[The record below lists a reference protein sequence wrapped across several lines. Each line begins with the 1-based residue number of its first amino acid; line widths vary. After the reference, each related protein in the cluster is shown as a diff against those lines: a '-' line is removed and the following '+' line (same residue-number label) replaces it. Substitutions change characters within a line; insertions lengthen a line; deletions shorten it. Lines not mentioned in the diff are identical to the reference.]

1 MFLRALVTSFLLALI
16 YTFLTPPLGIIFLVG
31 ELQANSMVLS
41 NYLVFW
47 SLGFLSILSFV
58 YGRKIKR
65 NFRGETG
72 TIKWFDRSKGYGFLI
87 RDKGGDLFVHL
98 RAVQSSDRRKLREN
112 TRVRFSVEDSEK
124 GPQAE
129 NIKII

>member
-1 MFLRALVTSFLLALI
+1 MTSGLI
-16 YTFLTPPLGIIFLVG
+16 AGLYIAIVFSVGDLPLGT
-31 ELQANSMVLS
+31 ELMYQVL
-41 NYLVFW
+41 LTFW
-47 SLGFLSILSFV
+47 TIGFLSILAFV

-72 TIKWFDRSKGYGFLI
+72 TIKWFDPSKGYGFLI

-98 RAVQSSDRRKLREN
+98 RSVQPQDRRKLKEN
-112 TRVRFSVEDSEK
+112 TRVRYSVENTEK

-129 NIKII
+129 NIRII

>member
-1 MFLRALVTSFLLALI
+1 MLFRSLITSGLI
-16 YTFLTPPLGIIFLVG
+16 ACLYTVLIAYMSGNQLPLGSTQMYI
-31 ELQANSMVLS
+31 VLAI
-41 NYLVFW
+41 FW
-47 SLGFLSILSFV
+47 SMGFLSVIGYI

-72 TIKWFDRSKGYGFLI
+72 TIKWFDPSKGYGFLI

-98 RAVQSSDRRKLREN
+98 RSVQSQDRRKLKEN
-112 TRVRFSVEDSEK
+112 TRVRFSVENTEK

-129 NIKII
+129 NIRII

>member
-1 MFLRALVTSFLLALI
+1 MFFRSFITSGLI
-16 YTFLTPPLGIIFLVG
+16 ACLYTVMIAYMSGNQLPLGSSQMFI
-31 ELQANSMVLS
+31 VLTI
-41 NYLVFW
+41 FW
-47 SLGFLSILSFV
+47 SMGFLSVIGYI

-72 TIKWFDRSKGYGFLI
+72 TIKWFDPSKGYGFLI

-98 RAVQSSDRRKLREN
+98 RSVQSQDRRKLKED
-112 TRVRFSVEDSEK
+112 TRVRFSVEDTEK

-129 NIKII
+129 NIRVI

>member
-1 MFLRALVTSFLLALI
+1 MFLRALVTSLILAALYSYGTSLIIGDVVGKTLLYVFLI
-16 YTFLTPPLGIIFLVG
+16 
-31 ELQANSMVLS
+31 
-41 NYLVFW
+41 FW
-47 SLGFLSILSFV
+47 SLGFLSIIGFI

-72 TIKWFDRSKGYGFLI
+72 TIKWFDPSKGYGFLI

-98 RAVQSSDRRKLREN
+98 RAVQQSDRRKLKEN
-112 TRVRFSVEDSEK
+112 TRVRFSVENSEK

-129 NIKII
+129 NIRII

>member
-1 MFLRALVTSFLLALI
+1 MFFRSFITSGLI
-16 YTFLTPPLGIIFLVG
+16 ACLYTVMIAYMSGNQLPLGSSQMFI
-31 ELQANSMVLS
+31 VLAI
-41 NYLVFW
+41 FW
-47 SLGFLSILSFV
+47 SMGFLSVIGYI

-72 TIKWFDRSKGYGFLI
+72 TIKWFDPSKGYGFLI

-98 RAVQSSDRRKLREN
+98 RSVQSQDRRKLKEN
-112 TRVRFSVEDSEK
+112 TRVRFSVEDTEK

-129 NIKII
+129 KIRII

>member
-1 MFLRALVTSFLLALI
+1 MFLRALVTSLLLAALYSYGTSLI
-16 YTFLTPPLGIIFLVG
+16 IGDVVGKTLLYVFLI
-31 ELQANSMVLS
+31 
-41 NYLVFW
+41 FW
-47 SLGFLSILSFV
+47 SLGFLSIIGFI

-72 TIKWFDRSKGYGFLI
+72 TIKWFDPSKGYGFLI

-112 TRVRFSVEDSEK
+112 TRVRFSVENSEK

>member
-1 MFLRALVTSFLLALI
+1 MFFRAFITSGLMSGIYTALVSYLSNGQLPLASSEMYI
-16 YTFLTPPLGIIFLVG
+16 VLGI
-31 ELQANSMVLS
+31 
-41 NYLVFW
+41 FW
-47 SLGFLSILSFV
+47 SMGFLSIIGFI

-72 TIKWFDRSKGYGFLI
+72 TIKWFDPSKGYGFLI

-98 RAVQSSDRRKLREN
+98 RSVQTQDRRKLKEN
-112 TRVRFSVEDSEK
+112 TRVRYSVENAEK

-129 NIKII
+129 NIRII

>member
-1 MFLRALVTSFLLALI
+1 MLFRAFITSFFTSIIYVGLTSILLSEPNNNTLFYI
-16 YTFLTPPLGIIFLVG
+16 LLL
-31 ELQANSMVLS
+31 
-41 NYLVFW
+41 FW
-47 SLGFLSILSFV
+47 SLGFLSILGFI

-72 TIKWFDRSKGYGFLI
+72 TIKWFDPSKGYGFLI

-98 RAVQSSDRRKLREN
+98 RAVQQSDRRKLKEN
-112 TRVRFSVEDSEK
+112 TRVRFSVENSEK

-129 NIKII
+129 NIRII

>member
-1 MFLRALVTSFLLALI
+1 MLLRSFITSGLIAILYTVIFAYVGARYLLPLTMSQIYILLAILW
-16 YTFLTPPLGIIFLVG
+16 
-31 ELQANSMVLS
+31 SM
-41 NYLVFW
+41 
-47 SLGFLSILSFV
+47 GFLSIIGYI

-72 TIKWFDRSKGYGFLI
+72 TIKWFDPSKGYGFLI

-98 RAVQSSDRRKLREN
+98 RSVQSQDRRKLKEN
-112 TRVRFSVEDSEK
+112 TRVRFSVEDTEK

-129 NIKII
+129 NIRII

>member
-1 MFLRALVTSFLLALI
+1 MYQALVT
-16 YTFLTPPLGIIFLVG
+16 
-31 ELQANSMVLS
+31 
-41 NYLVFW
+41 FW
-47 SLGFLSILSFV
+47 SIGFLSIIGFI

-72 TIKWFDRSKGYGFLI
+72 TIKWFDPSIGYGFLI

-98 RAVQSSDRRKLREN
+98 RAVQNQDRRKLKEN
-112 TRVRFSVEDSEK
+112 TRVRFSVEETEK

-129 NIKII
+129 NIRII

>member
-1 MFLRALVTSFLLALI
+1 MFFRSFITSGLI
-16 YTFLTPPLGIIFLVG
+16 ACLYTVMIAYMSGNQLPLGSSQMFI
-31 ELQANSMVLS
+31 VLAI
-41 NYLVFW
+41 FW
-47 SLGFLSILSFV
+47 SMGFLSVIGYI

-72 TIKWFDRSKGYGFLI
+72 TIKWFDPSKGYGFLI

-98 RAVQSSDRRKLREN
+98 RSVQSQDRRKLKEN
-112 TRVRFSVEDSEK
+112 TRVRFSVEDTEK

>member
-1 MFLRALVTSFLLALI
+1 MFFRSFITSGLI
-16 YTFLTPPLGIIFLVG
+16 ACLYTILFSYVSVNQLSFGST
-31 ELQANSMVLS
+31 QMYMVLAI
-41 NYLVFW
+41 FW
-47 SLGFLSILSFV
+47 SMGFVSIIGYI

-72 TIKWFDRSKGYGFLI
+72 TIKWFDPSKGYGFLI

-98 RAVQSSDRRKLREN
+98 RSVQSQDRRKLKEN
-112 TRVRFSVEDSEK
+112 TRVRFSVEKTEK

-129 NIKII
+129 NIRII

>member
-1 MFLRALVTSFLLALI
+1 MLFRALITSLVGSLI
-16 YTFLTPPLGIIFLVG
+16 YVWFTSYLGGIKGNTLWYILFI
-31 ELQANSMVLS
+31 
-41 NYLVFW
+41 YW
-47 SLGFLSILSFV
+47 SLGFLSILGFI

-72 TIKWFDRSKGYGFLI
+72 TIKWFDPSKGYGFLI

-98 RAVQSSDRRKLREN
+98 RSVQSTDRRKLKEN
-112 TRVRFSVEDSEK
+112 TRVRFSVENSEK

-129 NIKII
+129 NIRII

>member
-1 MFLRALVTSFLLALI
+1 MFLRALVTSLILAVLYSYGTSLIIGDVVGKTLLYVFLI
-16 YTFLTPPLGIIFLVG
+16 
-31 ELQANSMVLS
+31 
-41 NYLVFW
+41 FW
-47 SLGFLSILSFV
+47 SLGFLSIIGFI

-72 TIKWFDRSKGYGFLI
+72 TIKWFDPSKGYGFLI

-112 TRVRFSVEDSEK
+112 TRVRFSVENSEK

>member
-1 MFLRALVTSFLLALI
+1 MFFRSFITSGLI
-16 YTFLTPPLGIIFLVG
+16 ACLYTILIAYMSGNQLPLGSTQMYI
-31 ELQANSMVLS
+31 VLAI
-41 NYLVFW
+41 FW
-47 SLGFLSILSFV
+47 SMGFLSVIGYI

-72 TIKWFDRSKGYGFLI
+72 TIKWFDPSKGYGFLI

-98 RAVQSSDRRKLREN
+98 RSVQSQDRRELKEN
-112 TRVRFSVEDSEK
+112 TRVRFSVENTEK

-129 NIKII
+129 NIRII